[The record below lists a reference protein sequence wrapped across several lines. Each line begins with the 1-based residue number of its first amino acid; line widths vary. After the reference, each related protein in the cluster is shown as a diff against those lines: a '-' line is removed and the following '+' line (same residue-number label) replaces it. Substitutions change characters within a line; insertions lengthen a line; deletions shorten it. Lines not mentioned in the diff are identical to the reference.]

1 MRVHALLKFVAPL
14 ALLALIGCVVGCGQG
29 SGGSQ
34 GGSGAV
40 AVIDLDEIARRL
52 GSDRKIAGS
61 IAQTQSALSQQLVD
75 LAKSYSAQIAEQKS
89 KLAAEEGQQADEVTV
104 ASWQKQANANLNQVK
119 QQAQVAL
126 ANHRVQLLQQFRD
139 QIKPAARRVAQA
151 RGLNVIVTKNDSV
164 VFDFTSAADITDAVV
179 DELLASAPPA
189 PAPVQQTPTATQA
202 TPPAVEQAAAPAP
215 TQQQ

>member
-1 MRVHALLKFVAPL
+1 MRTHAFLTFVAPL
-14 ALLALIGCVVGCGQG
+14 ALLAVAGCGQG
-29 SGGSQ
+29 AGGPQAS
-34 GGSGAV
+34 GSGAV

-61 IAQTQSALSQQLVD
+61 IAQTQNALSQQLVD
-75 LAKSYSAQIAEQKS
+75 LAKSYNAQIAEQKN

-104 ASWQKQANANLNQVK
+104 ASWQKQASANLNQVK
-119 QQAQVAL
+119 QRAEVAL
-126 ANHRVQLLQQFRD
+126 ANHRLQLLQQFRD
-139 QIKPAARRVAQA
+139 QIKPAARRVAQQ

-179 DELLASAPPA
+179 DELLASAPPVQ
-189 PAPVQQTPTATQA
+189 APVQQTPTAMPT
-202 TPPAVEQAAAPAP
+202 TPPAAQQAAAPTQ